1 VVAVGSAEEGT
12 LATPSAELATS
23 SAELAGLDFFSAGSL
38 MSDAFGYYEAIRGN
52 GPVWQEPHYGA
63 FMVTGYEE
71 ISEIF
76 RHPETFSSCNAFG
89 GPFTGLPDEAHDPD
103 DVGRLID
110 EHRHAM
116 PFSENFI
123 TLDPPEHT
131 AHRGLMMRLLTP
143 KRLQENEEFMWR
155 AADERI
161 DDFVETGQC
170 EFASQ
175 YAQPFSLAV
184 IADLL
189 GVPESDHRTLR
200 QRIVENG
207 PAGKLGQRHEGNFL
221 GFLEEFF
228 SPYIEDR
235 RRVPRDDVLTHMA
248 FAKFPDGSTPDVID
262 VVRVATILFAGG
274 QGTSARFQIAMLKLL
289 AEQPDLQQRV
299 REDRTVISNIIEE
312 MLRFKSPTKV
322 SFRMARLSTT
332 LGGVDIPAGSTLVLL
347 LGAADRDA
355 CRFECPAEFHPD
367 RANAR
372 EHVAFGRGPHSCP
385 GGPLVRAEA
394 RITLERVL
402 DRMSDIRISESHH
415 GPPDARRFD
424 FTPSYI
430 IQGVDALHLE
440 FDAG

>member
-1 VVAVGSAEEGT
+1 MVAVGSAEESSSPT
-12 LATPSAELATS
+12 SAITDLAK
-23 SAELAGLDFFSAGSL
+23 LDFFSDGSL
-38 MSDAFGYYEAIRGN
+38 MSDAFGYYEAIRAN

-76 RHPETFSSCNAFG
+76 RHPATFSSCNAFG
-89 GPFTGLPDEAHDPD
+89 GPFPGLPDDAHDPD
-103 DVGRLID
+103 DVGEWID
-110 EHRHAM
+110 EQRHTL

-123 TLDPPEHT
+123 TFDPPDHT

-143 KRLQENEEFMWR
+143 RRLQENEAFMWR

-161 DDFVETGQC
+161 DQFVDTGEC
-170 EFASQ
+170 EFASD
-175 YAQPFSLAV
+175 YAQPFSLVV
-184 IADLL
+184 IVDLL
-189 GVPESDHRTLR
+189 GVPESDHRILR

-207 PAGKLGQRHEGNFL
+207 PAGKLGQRYEGNFL

-228 SPYIEDR
+228 TPYIEDR
-235 RRVPRDDVLTHMA
+235 RRHPGDDVLTHMA

-262 VVRVATILFAGG
+262 VVRVATLLFAGG

-299 REDRTVISNIIEE
+299 REDRSLISNLIEE

-322 SFRMARLSTT
+322 SFRMTRVSTT
-332 LGGVDIPAGSTLVLL
+332 VGGIHVPAGSTLVLL

-355 CRFECPAEFHPD
+355 RRFECPAEFDAD

-402 DRMSDIRISESHH
+402 DRLGEFHISEARH
-415 GPPDARRFD
+415 GPPGARRFD

-430 IQGVDALHLE
+430 IQGVDRLHLE
-440 FDAG
+440 FRAAS